1 MGSDVHLTF
10 ERLDLDPINV
20 LPTDRNMVSQNQISM
35 FLIIF
40 SRYVIRNDVFMYF
53 DPFSTLLHKKF
64 RFLLHIETKND

>member
-1 MGSDVHLTF
+1 MYILTF

-20 LPTDRNMVSQNQISM
+20 LNMVPQNQISM

-53 DPFSTLLHKKF
+53 DPFSTLLHKKTL
-64 RFLLHIETKND
+64 FLIKYNSY